1 MNFNP
6 EKLAWELEKARNLIN
21 IFDGFISDEC
31 PVAAGGED
39 ECFAAMAFARRVEM
53 FESTLLVAIDI
64 LDTMQNEL
72 EKEVLA

>member
-31 PVAAGGED
+31 PVAGGEN
-39 ECFAAMAFARRVEM
+39 EYFAAMAFARRVEM
-53 FESTLLVAIDI
+53 FESTLLVAIDM
-64 LDTMQNEL
+64 LDAMQNEL
-72 EKEVLA
+72 EKGVLA